1 MESWGKKGK
10 NPEKITEAG
19 YNTNKSVSG
28 RGVMNYDSKPSQLQ
42 TSEIERNSLHAS
54 IDSLQSINS
63 NTLCMWETVLLMK

>member
-28 RGVMNYDSKPSQLQ
+28 VMNYDSKPSQLQ
-42 TSEIERNSLHAS
+42 TSEIERNSLHES
-54 IDSLQSINS
+54 ID
-63 NTLCMWETVLLMK
+63 